1 MKNLHGGIISIRS
14 SSLTSKLNVVASVPR
29 KIVKFNSRLSQILST
44 GFFITEHIT
53 QAYKIL
59 WGLYSDIQ

>member
-14 SSLTSKLNVVASVPR
+14 SSLISKLNVVAPVPR
-29 KIVKFNSRLSQILST
+29 KIVKFNSRLILST
-44 GFFITEHIT
+44 VFFIKEHIT

-59 WGLYSDIQ
+59 WSLYSDIQ

>member
-14 SSLTSKLNVVASVPR
+14 SSLISKLNVVAPVPR

-44 GFFITEHIT
+44 VFFIKEHIT

-59 WGLYSDIQ
+59 WSLYSDIQ